1 MLGSGTRLHVLIIHK
16 PRVNHLRRRK
26 CLYYDQKRSR
36 KAATL
41 MAGSLILVMG
51 ALEVAMV
58 FAIRP
63 SMNKRAI
70 TFFGVFASI
79 LIAIGLLPQY
89 MEIIK
94 RKEVVGISLIFLTID
109 ILGGLFSDLSLV
121 FRNHFDIVAAILY
134 TLVIVSLGLFFPLVS
149 LMHTVHQVMDSVVLV
164 AAVILNPRA
173 EKRRREG
180 RGIML
185 TETLTE
191 TTENTIQ
198 ILNSVPVTYNTPSNL

>member
-1 MLGSGTRLHVLIIHK
+1 
-16 PRVNHLRRRK
+16 
-26 CLYYDQKRSR
+26 
-36 KAATL
+36 
-41 MAGSLILVMG
+41 
-51 ALEVAMV
+51 MV

-134 TLVIVSLGLFFPLVS
+134 TLVIV
-149 LMHTVHQVMDSVVLV
+149 MDSVVLV